1 MRPTTTDI
9 QPNEVKPSEVIKF
22 NLNKDNLSFT
32 FAGKVEPG
40 DLIIDSLTNPIKLV
54 VIYKTANSITVKKV
68 KGNLAK
74 YGGVERRIFK
84 LLHHKTVYK
93 VSC

>member
-9 QPNEVKPSEVIKF
+9 QPRSAEPSTVIKF
-22 NLNKDNLSFT
+22 NLNKDNLSLT
-32 FAGKVEPG
+32 FAGKVQTG
-40 DLIIDSLTNPIKLV
+40 DLIIDSLTNPVKLV
-54 VIYKTANSITVKKV
+54 VINKTANSITVKKV

-84 LLHHKTVYK
+84 IYDYKTVYK
-93 VSC
+93 YH